1 MGGTTNCS
9 SSMAWIDGLMPDGG
23 RWLFSHSS
31 PWQMKE
37 VCGDLSPQ
45 RVFLSLQLK
54 GQWID
59 PKQDQQFER
68 IMTDQSSTPKFI
80 WIKMHKHPPMLA
92 RCDPCRGLK
101 RGIRAELTGPSHSLD
116 AWNRSKLKWNNIC
129 IGHIFLTLN
138 YDWNYSKYDANE
150 SISQVTNT

>member
-1 MGGTTNCS
+1 MGGTTSCS
-9 SSMAWIDGLMPDGG
+9 SSRAWIDGLMPDGG

-31 PWQMKE
+31 PRQMKE
-37 VCGDLSPQ
+37 VCADHSPQ

-80 WIKMHKHPPMLA
+80 WIEMHKHPPVLA
-92 RCDPCRGLK
+92 RRDPCRGWK
-101 RGIRAELTGPSHSLD
+101 GGAELTGPSRSLD
-116 AWNRSKLKWNNIC
+116 AGNRSKLKWKNVC
-129 IGHIFLTLN
+129 MGHIFLTLN
-138 YDWNYSKYDANE
+138 YDWNYSKYDANK
-150 SISQVTNT
+150 STSQVINT